1 VNELPEPTWRMLLGR
16 GLPNVA
22 LEGFL
27 PILVFYAFWR
37 EAGLAAGVLASAI
50 AAGVVV
56 LVQLRRGLD
65 LALAAAA
72 GVFIVIQATV
82 ALVTHSETVYLAQ
95 PVLLSAAWGIAYFV
109 SAAIGKPLIG
119 AFARGFYPFPP
130 EIRESEL
137 YRREF
142 GMQSVVWG
150 VFCLARAAL
159 RLWVL
164 LASGVGGLLVV
175 SFVTGT
181 PLLIALVLWG
191 VWHARIAFSRFQP
204 ADAVA

>member
-1 VNELPEPTWRMLLGR
+1 MSELPDPTWRMLLGR
-16 GLPNVA
+16 GLPNFA

-37 EAGLAAGVLASAI
+37 EAGLG
-50 AAGVVV
+50 AGVVASALAAGAIV
-56 LVQLRRGLD
+56 FVQLRRGLD
-65 LALAAAA
+65 VALAAASC
-72 GVFIVIQATV
+72 VFIVIQAGV
-82 ALVTHSETVYLAQ
+82 ALLTHSETVYLAQ
-95 PVLLSAAWGIAYFV
+95 PVLVGAAWGIAYFV

-130 EIRESEL
+130 EIRESDL

-142 GMQSVVWG
+142 GMQSIVWG
-150 VFCLARAAL
+150 VFCFARSAL

-181 PLLIALVLWG
+181 PVLVALVLWG

-204 ADAVA
+204 AEAAG